1 MIKQKAKGLNSR
13 SEADPYNKDNMLPL
27 ITAPMYSVV
36 SGEDRNYKEFLNR
49 GIQVCLPRNQTAQIE
64 AEVIGTSSF
73 ISVSLNRFIKDYI
86 DSNERYCIHQVCIDT
101 ANGNMPKLH
110 DAIRKAKKRYGDN
123 LIIMAGNVSSV
134 KAFAELAKTGVD
146 YIRVGVGGGGGCNT
160 TSNTGIGQEGL
171 EELVK
176 LCSHYVTRYSGKGYY
191 PGGPFN
197 WNIWMGTTGYAID
210 IPTEEEK
217 YNIANVKII
226 ADGISTYVKQCE
238 KKYGFNDNGYA
249 AINKLLY
256 AGADLVMIGR
266 LFAQSSESA
275 GKKRKKGFEYIIDDF
290 GEREYISFK
299 GQEVLYSG
307 MSTQK
312 EQQAYNEDIKPSEGS
327 TTWLPVRWTLDEWL
341 FGSKTQDEAPYLS
354 GWVNT
359 IKSAMSY
366 VGAKTLNNFHE

>member
-13 SEADPYNKDNMLPL
+13 SEANPYNDNNMLPL
-27 ITAPMYSVV
+27 ITAPMTSVV
-36 SGEDRNYKEFLNR
+36 DENNYKEFIYK
-49 GIQVCLPRNQTAQIE
+49 GIQVCLPRTVKSVKIDTIE
-64 AEVIGTSSF
+64 EVFVGRPIRNHLWFSQ
-73 ISVSLNRFIKDYI
+73 SLNEFIDKWVDKTDKIPAGITYYI
-86 DSNERYCIHQVCIDT
+86 CIDT

-110 DAIRKAKKRYGDN
+110 DAIKKAKEIHGND
-123 LIIMAGNVSSV
+123 LIIMAGNVSSRE
-134 KAFAELAKTGVD
+134 AFVELAKTGVD
-146 YIRVGVGGGGGCNT
+146 YIRVGVGGGSGCNT
-160 TSNTGIGQEGL
+160 TSNTGVGQEDL
-171 EELVK
+171 EELIQS
-176 LCSHYVTRYSGKGYY
+176 CYYYRNRYTNNGYY
-191 PGGPFN
+191 AGGRYD
-197 WNIWMGTTGYAID
+197 WSIWMGTTGYAIN
-210 IPTEEEK
+210 IPTQQEK
-217 YNIANVKII
+217 NNIANVKII

-266 LFAQSSESA
+266 LFAQAEESA
-275 GKKRKKGFEYIIDDF
+275 GEKRKNIFAQVRGEDD
-290 GEREYISFK
+290 E
-299 GQEVLYSG
+299 EVLYSG

-312 EQQAYNEDIKPSEGS
+312 EQQAYNKDIKPSEGS

-366 VGAKTLNNFHE
+366 VGAETLNKFK